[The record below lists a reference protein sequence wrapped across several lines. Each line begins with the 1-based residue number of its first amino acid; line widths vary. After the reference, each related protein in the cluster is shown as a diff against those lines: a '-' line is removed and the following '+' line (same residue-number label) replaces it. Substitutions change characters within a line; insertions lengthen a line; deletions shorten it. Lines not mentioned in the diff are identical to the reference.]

1 MQLTLTTPPERPSG
15 SNALPKGGAFFIALL
30 GIHELELSG
39 YNSRMIHDA
48 FCTAREA
55 AELLDR
61 SIPQVVRYCQTG
73 KLQAELM
80 ADRWLISREA
90 IREFKIP
97 KRGNPNWVKGYK
109 RSPKKKKK

>member
-1 MQLTLTTPPERPSG
+1 VAE
-15 SNALPKGGAFFIALL
+15 
-30 GIHELELSG
+30 GIHELDSRG
-39 YNSRMIHDA
+39 YNSRMILDS

-55 AELLDR
+55 AKLLDR
-61 SIPQVVRYCQTG
+61 SIPQVVRYCQSG

-80 ADRWLISREA
+80 ADRWLVSREA